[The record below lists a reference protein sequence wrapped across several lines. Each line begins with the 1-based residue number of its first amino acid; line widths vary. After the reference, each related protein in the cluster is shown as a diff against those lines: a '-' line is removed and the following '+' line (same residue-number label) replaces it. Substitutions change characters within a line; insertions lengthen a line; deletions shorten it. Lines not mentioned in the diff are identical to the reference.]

1 MKPTVF
7 TRFLGIVLLSW
18 FSMLGF
24 DFFLHAGILAPLY
37 ARPSRFLLPPDEA
50 FALIPLG
57 YLSFLVSA
65 AMLVWLVRKL
75 GIETWREGLMF
86 GLTFGA
92 LGGGSLAL
100 SLLSITT
107 ADPILMVGWFFGQ
120 TFQSGIAGLVVGAS
134 LGTDKLGRM
143 FIRVLLFVIGSIA
156 GGIVLQNL

>member
-1 MKPTVF
+1 MKTVAF

-37 ARPSRFLLPPDEA
+37 AQPSPFLLPPDQA
-50 FALIPLG
+50 FTLIPLG

-75 GIETWREGLMF
+75 GIETWREGFIF
-86 GLTFGA
+86 GLKFGA
-92 LGGGSLAL
+92 LGGGALAL

-107 ADPILMVGWFFGQ
+107 ADPILIVGWFFGQ
-120 TFQSGIAGLVVGAS
+120 TLESGIAGLVVGAS
-134 LGTDKLGRM
+134 LGAEKLGRV
-143 FIRVLLFVIGSIA
+143 FVRVLLFVMGSIA
-156 GGIVLQNL
+156 TGILLQNL